1 MHRFTPYQATSRWR
15 TLIVVGLLSGGGF
28 AIYPGQEPAAVAEID
43 NRVPVQVAM
52 AQPAP
57 DADAVSAYGIVRP
70 DREAKLA
77 FKIGGMIRSVT
88 VDEGDRVHK
97 GQILAELDTSEIDSR
112 ASRAALAVEKAKR
125 DVDRLTPL
133 GQKGY
138 ASAQHVADARTALD
152 AARADQR
159 AVEFDRSLAHITAPA
174 DGVVLARHADGREI
188 VSPGVPILT
197 VSSGA
202 DSFVLKAG
210 LSDRDMARV
219 KIGDPAIIRLDA
231 FDGAEMKGQV
241 SRLAAESDPRSGAFE
256 AEISFVDPDRP
267 LVSGFM
273 GRVQI
278 QPATAGAN
286 AAAVSIPV
294 SALLEGHGSQAS
306 VFLVDPQTGQVARRR
321 LTVGRLRGEN
331 ILVTGG
337 LSPDSVIVTAG
348 AAYLHEGA
356 SVRITEDL
364 AALQ

>member
-1 MHRFTPYQATSRWR
+1 MHRHIILITGGCKKRGQLARLPVPEPRNDHLVQRMIQHQYIPCAQAP
-15 TLIVVGLLSGGGF
+15 VK
-28 AIYPGQEPAAVAEID
+28 PGKAGAMGALHAKPAK
-43 NRVPVQVAM
+43 NYHR
-52 AQPAP
+52 AP
-57 DADAVSAYGIVRP
+57 P
-70 DREAKLA
+70 D
-77 FKIGGMIRSVT
+77 
-88 VDEGDRVHK
+88 
-97 GQILAELDTSEIDSR
+97 
-112 ASRAALAVEKAKR
+112 ALAVEKAKR

-138 ASAQHVADARTALD
+138 ASTQHVADARTALD

-174 DGVVLARHADGREI
+174 DGVVLARHAEGREM
-188 VSPGVPILT
+188 VSPGAPILT

-231 FDGAEMKGQV
+231 FDGAELKGQV

-286 AAAVSIPV
+286 AAAVSIPA
-294 SALLEGHGSQAS
+294 SAILEGHGSQAS
-306 VFLVDPQTGQVARRR
+306 VFLVNPQTGQVERRR
-321 LTVGRLRGEN
+321 LTVSRLRGEN

-356 SVRITEDL
+356 SVRIIEDL